1 MDHYKNKLYFGHTY
15 SQGMN
20 QLPIKINSQNF
31 KEVKIFLNNLD
42 IIATLG
48 GVAKSNV
55 IIFAA

>member
-1 MDHYKNKLYFGHTY
+1 MNG
-15 SQGMN
+15 QGMN

-48 GVAKSNV
+48 GEAKSNV
-55 IIFAA
+55 IFAA